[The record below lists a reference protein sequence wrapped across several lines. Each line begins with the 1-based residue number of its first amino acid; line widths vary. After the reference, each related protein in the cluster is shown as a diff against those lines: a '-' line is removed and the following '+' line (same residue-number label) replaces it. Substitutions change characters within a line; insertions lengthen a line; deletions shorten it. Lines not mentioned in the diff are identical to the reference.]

1 MPLTTTELHDK
12 AQLCMNRLAEELN
25 IDPVEVPEPNLGYIA
40 IPPDPSIKYE
50 GYKVY
55 FHGFPES
62 SWAHRYV
69 ITKKLG
75 EPLAQVHIQ
84 DDPILA
90 AKTTALILRD
100 LKERK

>member
-1 MPLTTTELHDK
+1 MSISTAELHDK

-25 IDPVEVPEPNLGYIA
+25 IDPVEVPEPNLGYIG
-40 IPPDPSIKYE
+40 ISPDPSIKYE

-55 FHGFPES
+55 FHGFSES

-69 ITKKLG
+69 ITKKFA
-75 EPLAQVHIQ
+75 EPLAQVYIQ
-84 DDPILA
+84 DDPRLA
-90 AKTTALILRD
+90 AKTTALILRN